1 VHYLG
6 WTSKWDA
13 WLERASPHLQPLH
26 SKGTRWRDLIRAGDW
41 VEVSD
46 KALGPNRRNAW
57 HLAAVLEV
65 SKKLR
70 MDQEKL

>member
-1 VHYLG
+1 
-6 WTSKWDA
+6 
-13 WLERASPHLQPLH
+13 
-26 SKGTRWRDLIRAGDW
+26 